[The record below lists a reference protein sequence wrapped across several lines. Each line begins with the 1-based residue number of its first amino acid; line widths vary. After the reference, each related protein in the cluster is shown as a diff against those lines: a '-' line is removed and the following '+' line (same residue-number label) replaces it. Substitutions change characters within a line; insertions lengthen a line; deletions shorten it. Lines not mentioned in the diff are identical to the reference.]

1 MQASVDLSCAL
12 GRWALDVVRRDRD
25 LLRSISEGS
34 ESAFVG
40 LMDRHEPGLLRL
52 ARSLIPPGEA
62 ATAVVE
68 QTWLLLLSELGRF
81 DGNAPLKAW
90 LHGKLLH
97 VIRSRFPEV
106 ARELDPVDPV
116 DKDADPPCGAAVDS
130 ERFSPPGDRWHGH
143 WRAPPQAWSDAQLA
157 ALPAAVEASLRAL
170 PTLQRAIAILHD
182 GEELSISQLS
192 QLLAVDEAKCK
203 RLLHVARSR
212 LWAASERYLAVQEE
226 A

>member
-1 MQASVDLSCAL
+1 MPAGVDLSCAL

-25 LLRSISEGS
+25 LLRSISDGS

-52 ARSLIPPGEA
+52 ARSLVPPGG
-62 ATAVVE
+62 TPSAVVE

-90 LHGKLLH
+90 LHGKLLQ

-106 ARELDPVDPV
+106 ALELEQNAAAACD
-116 DKDADPPCGAAVDS
+116 AAVAA
-130 ERFSPPGDRWHGH
+130 ERFSPPGDRWEGH
-143 WRAPPQAWSDAQLA
+143 WRSPPKAWSDAQRV
-157 ALPAAVEASLRAL
+157 ALPAAIEASLQTL
-170 PTLQRAIAILHD
+170 PALQRAIAILHD
-182 GEELSISQLS
+182 GEELSIPQIGP
-192 QLLAVDEAKCK
+192 LLGVDETKCK
-203 RLLHVARSR
+203 RLLHLARSQ
-212 LWAASERYLAVQEE
+212 LWAASERYLAEEE